1 MIYFTTFVLTLLLPH
16 ITRATPACGDVASPK
31 ELYNHKNADAQEQ
44 LTLADEVTWT
54 HKYDNKN
61 GDTKTLACSN
71 WAHLYPHFINI
82 PAYPFIG
89 GTFLT
94 GKEMCGTCWN
104 LTATKTQKTISVFIL
119 DSGDRRGLFTTSQ
132 EAFKVL
138 NGGPGT
144 SLQATS
150 KKVSTIYCRLEP

>member
-1 MIYFTTFVLTLLLPH
+1 MIYFTTFILTLLLSH
-16 ITRATPACGDVASPK
+16 LTRATPACGDVASPK
-31 ELYNHKNADAQEQ
+31 ELYNHKYADAQEQ

-54 HKYDNKN
+54 PEYDYRK

-71 WAHLYPHFINI
+71 WAHSYPHFIDI
-82 PAYPFIG
+82 PGFPFIG
-89 GTFLT
+89 RTFLT

-104 LTATKTQKTISVFIL
+104 LTATKTQKTISVLIL
-119 DSGDRRGLFTTSQ
+119 DAGDRRGLFTTSQ

-144 SLQATS
+144 SLQVTT
-150 KKVSTIYCRLEP
+150 KKVSTIHCGLKP